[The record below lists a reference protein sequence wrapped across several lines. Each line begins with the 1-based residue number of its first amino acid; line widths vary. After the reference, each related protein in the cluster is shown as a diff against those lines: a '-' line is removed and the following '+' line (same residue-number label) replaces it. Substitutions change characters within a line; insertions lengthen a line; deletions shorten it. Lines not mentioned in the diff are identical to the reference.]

1 MPLTWDQVRYYT
13 NPVTGKRSFD
23 RLTSPIDIP
32 HRELK
37 FNGYITDGNDIS
49 AQFAKDDIKA
59 KKGCRLPRPSG
70 GVNKAYFDGMKQ
82 CTSAESTARY
92 KRENAN
98 SYLPYAKRYGP
109 TDPEL

>member
-1 MPLTWDQVRYYT
+1 MPLRWDQVRYYT

-37 FNGYITDGNDIS
+37 FTGYVEDGNRVS
-49 AQFAKDDIKA
+49 AHFVKDGIKA

-70 GVNKAYFDGMKQ
+70 GVNKAYFDGMQQ
-82 CTSAESTARY
+82 CTSAESMARY
-92 KRENAN
+92 KKENEN
-98 SYLPYAKRYGP
+98 SYLPHKKRFGP
-109 TDPEL
+109 NDPEL